1 MKFKKIRPLGA
12 EITDVDLSND
22 LSESDIK
29 LIKEVFL
36 DNLVLIF
43 KDQNLKPKNLLSA
56 ASLWGSPQKHPV
68 FQGLKEH
75 PEIIKIENYGEKYHT
90 NAHWH
95 SDVTFEEEPPD
106 ATILYAIDVP
116 PDGGNTLFSNQYLA
130 YEFLET
136 PLKEKLTNHVAI
148 NTNRSVVLLA
158 GADPSL
164 EKTVKH
170 PVFRTHPETKK
181 KALFVTQAF
190 VERIEGLS
198 DKESQETLAKLY
210 VQASDKKFRYEH
222 KWHNGDVVI
231 WDNRCVQHF
240 AVHDHG
246 DETRTLH
253 RITVSGSKPY

>member
-1 MKFKKIRPLGA
+1 MKIKKIRPLGA

-36 DNLVLIF
+36 DNLVLVF
-43 KDQNLKPKNLLSA
+43 KDQTLKPKNLLSA

-130 YEFLET
+130 YEFLEI
-136 PLKEKLTNHVAI
+136 PLKEKLTHHVAI

-222 KWHNGDVVI
+222 KWHNGDVVV